1 MPKRKKNAFKEDGFK
16 RLPGR
21 VHHKELGHQSR
32 KTRKQ
37 FTLPQYRIS
46 GHNKRDLIQRT
57 FDCQFRND
65 YLKIYQDR
73 SSIKNLSIQSKKKNN
88 SPQTPSE

>member
-1 MPKRKKNAFKEDGFK
+1 LSNSRSFDAKKIKKKKAFKEDGFK
-16 RLPGR
+16 RLPGQ

-57 FDCQFRND
+57 FDCQTCFQ
-65 YLKIYQDR
+65 K
-73 SSIKNLSIQSKKKNN
+73 
-88 SPQTPSE
+88 